1 MEKDSGIAVNEKSS
15 SPKLVRGVF
24 LAVLAGLL
32 INTFMGLFI
41 DAEEF
46 KAAFT
51 GVSAATFLVPFL
63 TIMLA
68 YFIDTFRYKLVF
80 SRFGIKAS
88 FRDSLYNNII
98 GYFFS
103 NVTPG
108 SVGGQPFQI
117 LHFSRLGL
125 DSAIASNVIFSRL
138 IETTFVQ
145 LIIVVIF
152 FHKGI
157 GMMASL
163 GNGAYLLGAGMLVTL
178 ILTALLLLGFLN
190 PHILGVL
197 ALRTEKSWLGKLIA
211 RMTKNPQWAEK
222 LSVWSQGLGAG
233 FKVLWN
239 QNFGI
244 MLIDMLFA
252 AADQVLWSLAL
263 YVPLAMLAGS
273 PPPPFPEFLLSFV
286 VCSLVSLFIPTPG
299 ASGSTEAS
307 FLLVLGTL
315 TGKPGATMSA
325 ILIWRF
331 GAYYMHLLF
340 GGLVYFFVPTRKA
353 VYTRGADGILRH
365 IRPARDSAR

>member
-1 MEKDSGIAVNEKSS
+1 MGKDSGLPQNEKSS
-15 SPKLVRGVF
+15 SPKLMRGVF
-24 LAVLAGLL
+24 LAVIAGLL

-51 GVSAATFLVPFL
+51 GISVVTFLVPFL
-63 TIMLA
+63 TIMIA
-68 YFIDTFRYKLVF
+68 YLIDTFRYKLVF

-125 DSAIASNVIFSRL
+125 DSAITSNVVFSRL

-145 LIIVVIF
+145 LIVVVMF

-178 ILTALLLLGFLN
+178 ILTTLLLLGFLN
-190 PHILGVL
+190 PHILGVI
-197 ALRTEKSWLGKLIA
+197 ALKIEKSWLGKLISKVTQDP
-211 RMTKNPQWAEK
+211 RWAEK
-222 LSVWSQGLGAG
+222 LSVWSEGLGAG

-239 QNFGI
+239 KNFGI
-244 MLIDMLFA
+244 MLIDMIFA
-252 AADQVLWSLAL
+252 AVEQVLWSVAL
-263 YVPLAMLAGS
+263 YVPLAKLVGT
-273 PPPPFPEFLLSFV
+273 PPPFPEFLLSFV
-286 VCSLVSLFIPTPG
+286 VCSLVSLFLPTPG

-307 FLLVLGTL
+307 FLLVLGSL

-331 GAYYMHLLF
+331 GAYYLHLLF
-340 GGLVYFFVPTRKA
+340 GGLIYFFVPTRRA
-353 VYTRGADGILRH
+353 VYTRGEDGILRH
-365 IRPARDSAR
+365 IRPTGRSAL

>member
-1 MEKDSGIAVNEKSS
+1 MGKDSGLPPNEKSS

-24 LAVLAGLL
+24 LAVIAGLL

-51 GVSAATFLVPFL
+51 GVSVVTFLVPFL
-63 TIMLA
+63 AIMLA
-68 YFIDTFRYKLVF
+68 YFIDSFRYKLVF
-80 SRFGIKAS
+80 SRFGVRAS
-88 FRDSLYNNII
+88 FRDSLYNNIT

-125 DSAIASNVIFSRL
+125 DSAIVSNVVFSRL

-145 LIIVVIF
+145 LIIVMIF

-178 ILTALLLLGFLN
+178 ILTAVLLLGFLN
-190 PHILGVL
+190 PHFLGAI
-197 ALRTEKSWLGKLIA
+197 ALKFEKSRLGKLIA
-211 RMTKNPQWAEK
+211 KMTKDPCWAEK
-222 LSVWSQGLGAG
+222 ISVWSQGLGSG

-252 AADQVLWSLAL
+252 AAEQVLWSIAL
-263 YVPLAMLAGS
+263 YVPLARLVGT
-273 PPPPFPEFLLSFV
+273 PPPFPEFLLSFV

-331 GAYYMHLLF
+331 GAYYLHLLF

-353 VYTRGADGILRH
+353 VYTRGEDGILRH
-365 IRPARDSAR
+365 IRPKSRSAR

>member
-1 MEKDSGIAVNEKSS
+1 
-15 SPKLVRGVF
+15 VRGVF
-24 LAVLAGLL
+24 LAVIAGLL

-51 GVSAATFLVPFL
+51 GVSVVTFLVPFL
-63 TIMLA
+63 AIIVA
-68 YFIDTFRYKLVF
+68 YLIDTFRYKLVF

-88 FRDSLYNNII
+88 FRDGLYNNII

-108 SVGGQPFQI
+108 SVGGQPFQS

-125 DSAIASNVIFSRL
+125 DSTIVSNVIFSRL

-145 LIIVVIF
+145 LIIVTIF

-178 ILTALLLLGFLN
+178 LLTGVLLLGFLN
-190 PHILGVL
+190 PHFLGIL
-197 ALRTEKSWLGKLIA
+197 ALKIEKSRLGRLIA
-211 RMTKNPQWAEK
+211 KLTKDPCWAEK

-239 QNFGI
+239 KNFGI

-252 AADQVLWSLAL
+252 AAEQVLWSLAL
-263 YVPLAMLAGS
+263 YVPLAKLAGT
-273 PPPPFPEFLLSFV
+273 PPPFPEFLLSFV

-307 FLLVLGTL
+307 FLLVLSTL
-315 TGKPGATMSA
+315 TGKPGAAMSA

-340 GGLVYFFVPTRKA
+340 GGLVYFFVPTKKA
-353 VYTRGADGILRH
+353 VYLRGADGILRH
-365 IRPARDSAR
+365 IRPARRSA

>member
-1 MEKDSGIAVNEKSS
+1 MGKDSGLPQNEKSS
-15 SPKLVRGVF
+15 SPKLMRGVF
-24 LAVLAGLL
+24 LAVIAGLL

-51 GVSAATFLVPFL
+51 GISVVTFLVPFL
-63 TIMLA
+63 TIMIA
-68 YFIDTFRYKLVF
+68 YLIDTFRYKLVF

-125 DSAIASNVIFSRL
+125 DSAITSNVVFSRL

-145 LIIVVIF
+145 LIVVVMF

-178 ILTALLLLGFLN
+178 ILTTLLLLGFLN
-190 PHILGVL
+190 PHILGVI
-197 ALRTEKSWLGKLIA
+197 ALKIEKSWLGKLISKVMKDP
-211 RMTKNPQWAEK
+211 RWADK
-222 LSVWSQGLGAG
+222 LSVWSEGLGAG

-239 QNFGI
+239 KNFGI
-244 MLIDMLFA
+244 MLIDMIFA
-252 AADQVLWSLAL
+252 AVEQVLWSVAL
-263 YVPLAMLAGS
+263 YVPLAKLVGT
-273 PPPPFPEFLLSFV
+273 PPPFPEFLLSFV
-286 VCSLVSLFIPTPG
+286 VCSLVSLFLPTPG

-307 FLLVLGTL
+307 FLLVLGSL

-331 GAYYMHLLF
+331 GAYYLHLLF
-340 GGLVYFFVPTRKA
+340 GGLIYFFVPTRRA
-353 VYTRGADGILRH
+353 VYTRGEDGILRH
-365 IRPARDSAR
+365 IRPTGRSAL

>member
-1 MEKDSGIAVNEKSS
+1 MGKDSGLPQNEKSS
-15 SPKLVRGVF
+15 SPKLMRGVF
-24 LAVLAGLL
+24 LAVIAGLL

-51 GVSAATFLVPFL
+51 GISVVTFLVPFL
-63 TIMLA
+63 TIMIA
-68 YFIDTFRYKLVF
+68 YLIDTFRYKLVF

-125 DSAIASNVIFSRL
+125 DSAITSNVVFSRL

-145 LIIVVIF
+145 LIVVVMF

-178 ILTALLLLGFLN
+178 ILTTLLLLGFLN
-190 PHILGVL
+190 PHILGVI
-197 ALRTEKSWLGKLIA
+197 ALKIEKSWLGKLISKVTQDP
-211 RMTKNPQWAEK
+211 RWAEK
-222 LSVWSQGLGAG
+222 LSVWSEGLGAG

-239 QNFGI
+239 KNFGI
-244 MLIDMLFA
+244 MLIDMIFA
-252 AADQVLWSLAL
+252 AVEQVLWSVAL
-263 YVPLAMLAGS
+263 YVPLAKLVGT
-273 PPPPFPEFLLSFV
+273 PPPFPEFLLSFV
-286 VCSLVSLFIPTPG
+286 VCSLVSLFLPTPG

-307 FLLVLGTL
+307 FLLVLGSL
-315 TGKPGATMSA
+315 TRKPGATMSA

-331 GAYYMHLLF
+331 GAYYLHLLF
-340 GGLVYFFVPTRKA
+340 GGLIYFFVPTRRA
-353 VYTRGADGILRH
+353 VYTRGEDGILRH
-365 IRPARDSAR
+365 IRPTGRSAL

>member
-1 MEKDSGIAVNEKSS
+1 MGKDSGLPQNEKSS
-15 SPKLVRGVF
+15 SPKLMRGVF
-24 LAVLAGLL
+24 LAVIAGLL

-51 GVSAATFLVPFL
+51 GISVVTFLVPFL
-63 TIMLA
+63 TIMIA
-68 YFIDTFRYKLVF
+68 YLIDTFRYKLVF

-125 DSAIASNVIFSRL
+125 DSAITSNVVFSRL

-145 LIIVVIF
+145 LIVVVMF

-178 ILTALLLLGFLN
+178 ILTTLLLLGFLN
-190 PHILGVL
+190 PHILGVI
-197 ALRTEKSWLGKLIA
+197 ALKIEKSWLGKLISKVMKDP
-211 RMTKNPQWAEK
+211 RWAEK
-222 LSVWSQGLGAG
+222 LSVWSEGLGAG

-239 QNFGI
+239 KNFGI
-244 MLIDMLFA
+244 MLIDMIFA
-252 AADQVLWSLAL
+252 AVEQVLWSVAL
-263 YVPLAMLAGS
+263 YVPLAKLVGT
-273 PPPPFPEFLLSFV
+273 PPPFPEFLLSFV
-286 VCSLVSLFIPTPG
+286 VCSLVSLFLPTPG

-307 FLLVLGTL
+307 FLLVLGSL

-331 GAYYMHLLF
+331 GAYYLHLLF
-340 GGLVYFFVPTRKA
+340 GGLIYFFVPTRRA
-353 VYTRGADGILRH
+353 VYTRGEDGILRH
-365 IRPARDSAR
+365 IRPTGRSAL

>member
-1 MEKDSGIAVNEKSS
+1 MEKDSGIAANEKSS

-51 GVSAATFLVPFL
+51 GVSVATFLVPFL
-63 TIMLA
+63 TIMLV
-68 YFIDTFRYKLVF
+68 YVIDTFRYKLVF
-80 SRFGIKAS
+80 SRFSIKAS

-125 DSAIASNVIFSRL
+125 DSAITSNVVFSRL

-145 LIIVVIF
+145 LIIVVVF

-190 PHILGVL
+190 PHLLGVL
-197 ALRTEKSWLGKLIA
+197 ALKIEKSWLGKLIA
-211 RMTKNPQWAEK
+211 KMTKDPRWAEK

-244 MLIDMLFA
+244 MLIDMLLAGFE
-252 AADQVLWSLAL
+252 QVLWSLAL
-263 YVPLAMLAGS
+263 YIPLTMLAGA
-273 PPPPFPEFLLSFV
+273 PPPFPEFLLSFV

-307 FLLVLGTL
+307 FLLVLSTL

-331 GAYYMHLLF
+331 GVYYLHLLF

-353 VYTRGADGILRH
+353 VYLKGEDGILRH
-365 IRPARDSAR
+365 IRPVRRSAR

>member
-1 MEKDSGIAVNEKSS
+1 MGKDSGLPQNEKSS
-15 SPKLVRGVF
+15 SPKLMRGVF
-24 LAVLAGLL
+24 LAVIAGLL

-51 GVSAATFLVPFL
+51 GISVVTFLVPFL
-63 TIMLA
+63 TIMIA
-68 YFIDTFRYKLVF
+68 YLIDTFRYKLVF

-125 DSAIASNVIFSRL
+125 DSAITSNVVFSRL

-145 LIIVVIF
+145 LIVVVMF

-178 ILTALLLLGFLN
+178 ILTTLLLLGFLN
-190 PHILGVL
+190 PHILGVI
-197 ALRTEKSWLGKLIA
+197 ALKIEKSWLGKLISKV
-211 RMTKNPQWAEK
+211 TKDPRWAEK
-222 LSVWSQGLGAG
+222 LSVWSEGLGAG

-239 QNFGI
+239 KNFGI
-244 MLIDMLFA
+244 MLIDMIFA
-252 AADQVLWSLAL
+252 AVEQVLWSVAL
-263 YVPLAMLAGS
+263 YVPLAKLVGT
-273 PPPPFPEFLLSFV
+273 PPPFPEFLLSFV
-286 VCSLVSLFIPTPG
+286 VCSLVSLFLPTPG

-307 FLLVLGTL
+307 FLLVLGSL

-331 GAYYMHLLF
+331 GAYYLHLLF
-340 GGLVYFFVPTRKA
+340 GGLIYFFVPTRRA
-353 VYTRGADGILRH
+353 VYTRGEDGILRH
-365 IRPARDSAR
+365 IRPTGRSAL